1 MNRLN
6 ITLFLF
12 LMLAMTSCATDGAMS
27 AGGEGANEAQDG
39 ALASI
44 SDVKAEI
51 EGDVV
56 NLVIEADGP
65 ISYTV
70 FPLKDPQRLIVD
82 MSQVDMSEFTSE
94 IEVNGGP
101 VNVIKPSY
109 FADSNDSRLELALN
123 SDVEDVDYSVD
134 DSDKNKIV
142 IRVARVGGF
151 VASSEK
157 AVIDASE
164 ESSEVVEI
172 VDASDANKDADKAF
186 DAEFSMAKD
195 GEDLEESM
203 TIGDLISDSTK
214 VKNVSFRQ
222 VGKLSRI
229 EIVMSEDEPKYDL
242 ISRDRIKRLT
252 IDLPN
257 ATISAENERLINV
270 NIEKS
275 KIKNIAAF
283 QFRGGDRPLAK
294 VVVNL
299 QDETLY
305 NITTEENR
313 IILEVGDEA
322 VLAIASSAGEV
333 ESIEQII
340 TSEEE
345 YIGAPISLDFQKAD
359 IHNILRILA
368 DVSGYNVITSDSVKG
383 RVTMKLTNVP
393 WDQALD
399 VILSN
404 NGLDKIMEGNIIRV
418 ATVTEIQ
425 KENRAKKDKQDAEK
439 ILAPLV
445 TSLFEVNYE
454 SAEKMKSNLDSMKS
468 ERGKIE
474 INERTNTL
482 IIQDT
487 KDKIGEMAALIK
499 KLDKKEEQ
507 VLIEARIVEITHTK
521 ARELGIQWGGAYSG
535 STGANFPNTV
545 GVTGATGV
553 ASPNLP
559 QQGGT
564 MVNLPTNSAPTGAIG
579 LTLGHINGT
588 ALLDARLLA
597 METAGEG
604 RVVSMPKI
612 TTMNNKEAL
621 IESGRQVPYQTTSSE
636 GTKTEF
642 KDATLSLKVTP
653 HVTPDRNVR
662 MEIEANKDEVDFAN
676 AGAAGPPIVTKNAKT
691 EVLVANGETTVIGGL
706 YKNVD
711 QVSRK
716 RVPGVGSIPLVGLLF
731 RNKATSRESE
741 ELLIFITPKI
751 VE

>member
-6 ITLFLF
+6 LTLFLF
-12 LMLAMTSCATDGAMS
+12 LTLAITSCATDGAMS

-44 SDVKAEI
+44 SDVRAEI

-56 NLVIEADGP
+56 NVVIEADSP

-70 FPLKDPQRLIVD
+70 FPLKDPQRLIID
-82 MSQVDMSEFTSE
+82 MSQVDMSKFDSE

-101 VNVIKPSY
+101 VSIIKPSY

-123 SDVEDVDYSVD
+123 SNVEDIDYSVN
-134 DSDKNKIV
+134 DSDKNKIE

-151 VASSEK
+151 VAAKEK
-157 AVIDASE
+157 AAE
-164 ESSEVVEI
+164 EPAELTEVPVATDEKE
-172 VDASDANKDADKAF
+172 VAY
-186 DAEFSMAKD
+186 DAEFSMA
-195 GEDLEESM
+195 EDDEDATGSM
-203 TIGDLISDSTK
+203 TIGDLIGDSAK

-229 EIVMSEDEPKYDL
+229 EVVMSENDPKYDL

-257 ATISAENERLINV
+257 ATISAKNERLINV

-305 NITTEENR
+305 NITSEDNR

-322 VLAIASSAGEV
+322 ILAFATSAGEV
-333 ESIEQII
+333 ESVEQII
-340 TSEEE
+340 TAEEE
-345 YIGAPISLDFQKAD
+345 YKGAPISLDFQKAD

-404 NGLDKIMEGNIIRV
+404 NGLDKIMAGNIIRV
-418 ATVTEIQ
+418 ATVAEIQ

-439 ILAPLV
+439 ILAPLH

-454 SAEKMKSNLDSMKS
+454 SAENMKTNLDSMKS

-535 STGANFPNTV
+535 STGASFPNTV

-553 ASPNLP
+553 PSPNLP
-559 QQGGT
+559 QQSGT
-564 MVNLPTNSAPTGAIG
+564 VVNLPTISAPTGGIG

-597 METAGEG
+597 MESAGEG

-716 RVPGVGSIPLVGLLF
+716 KVPGVSSIPIIGLLF
-731 RNKATSRESE
+731 KNKATSRESE